1 MENKMSEIADRLFKV
16 FSEVMGTP
24 IEELN
29 MESNPDTIEDW
40 DSLNHMQLIMAIEK
54 EFKIEIA
61 PDEGIEFESLAMI
74 IDYLNSKVS

>member
-1 MENKMSEIADRLFKV
+1 MENKMSEIVDRLFKV
-16 FSEVMGTP
+16 FSRVMEAP

-29 MESNPDTIEDW
+29 TESNPDTIENW
-40 DSLNHMQLIMAIEK
+40 DSLNHMQLIIAIED

-74 IDYLNSKVS
+74 IDYLISKVS